1 MDWPV
6 PSTLESR
13 CHWWSWGWPNVSSTM
28 AWSKKDLYGK
38 NGHTLLWWCEPGHLG
53 DCSCSR
59 EWKSGTDWKPLAGSW
74 ALAPYGAYWPS
85 LLSPDHIGKGREA
98 RLEFRFC
105 FLFHWPDQVLQEEQ
119 LTAWARSNWYR
130 TMAVWYQN
138 RQGALLHAFFSRPSS
153 LKKHHEQRYRKMWLP
168 SILFS
173 LMKPVRT
180 FAFNFCF
187 PLDIKLRC
195 KPSNLIGHLLF
206 SRFPFLLAQGF
217 PHLLLF
223 SQTFISSIFSCYE
236 IVLWCQGANL
246 RNSCQMKE
254 KKKINLRTWS
264 V

>member
-1 MDWPV
+1 
-6 PSTLESR
+6 
-13 CHWWSWGWPNVSSTM
+13 M

-59 EWKSGTDWKPLAGSW
+59 EWKSGTDWKRLADSW
-74 ALAPYGAYWPS
+74 ALAPHGSDTKPTDRPS
-85 LLSPDHIGKGREA
+85 LLLPDHRGKGREA

-105 FLFHWPDQVLQEEQ
+105 FLLHWPDQVLQEEQ
-119 LTAWARSNWYR
+119 LTAWARSNCYR
-130 TMAVWYQN
+130 TMAVWSQK
-138 RQGALLHAFFSRPSS
+138 RQGALLHAFFSRPPS
-153 LKKHHEQRYRKMWLP
+153 LKKHHEQKYRKMWQP
-168 SILFS
+168 GILCS
-173 LMKPVRT
+173 LMKPVHT
-180 FAFNFCF
+180 LVFNFSF

-195 KPSNLIGHLLF
+195 KPSNLIAHLLF

-217 PHLLLF
+217 PRLLLF
-223 SQTFISSIFSCYE
+223 SQTFISSVFSCYE

-246 RNSCQMKE
+246 RNSCQMKK